1 MQEFFEFGLGG
12 RVLYKAGLAHELG
25 QVIEDMGAKRVFVVA
40 DKGVVAAGLL
50 STVLAGLEGSAEVV
64 GVLDDV
70 PSNSSVRVVMQGAQA
85 VREAQADVLI
95 AIGGGSPIDTA
106 KGMRIVATMGGD
118 ILDYE
123 GYNVLTER
131 LMPLIAV
138 PTTAG
143 TGSEVTSIA
152 VILNE
157 DEHRKIIY
165 SSRFIYPDL
174 AVLDPELTLT
184 MPPRLTAAT
193 GMDALSHAIETFV
206 STDNNPFSDSLALAA
221 IDLIATHLR
230 DAVNDGT
237 NLEARG
243 HMLIAACM
251 AGIACSNSF
260 FGVIHAISHAVGAMF
275 PVHHGTLNALVMPYG
290 MQFNSVV
297 APERYVR
304 IAHAMGVN
312 AGGRSD
318 EEVIADGINAVRTL
332 AVDCGLPT
340 RLRDVDVPESALPE
354 LAGLS
359 VVEPA
364 IFNNPRVATEEEL
377 LDLLREMW

>member
-25 QVIEDMGAKRVFVVA
+25 QVVEDMGAKRVFVVA

-70 PSNSSVRVVMQGAQA
+70 PPNSSVRVVMQGAQA
-85 VREAQADVLI
+85 VRDAEADVLI

-106 KGMRIVATMGGD
+106 KGIRIVATMGGD

-131 LMPLIAV
+131 LMPLIAI

-165 SSRFIYPDL
+165 SSRYIYPDL
-174 AVLDPELTLT
+174 ALLDPELTLT

-354 LAGLS
+354 LAAFS

>member
-25 QVIEDMGAKRVFVVA
+25 QVVEDIGAKRVFVVA
-40 DKGVVAAGLL
+40 DKGVIAAGLL

-70 PSNSSVRVVMQGAQA
+70 PPNSSVRVVMEGAQA
-85 VREAQADVLI
+85 VREAKADVLI

-106 KGMRIVATMGGD
+106 KGIRIVATMGGD

-165 SSRFIYPDL
+165 SSRYIYPDL

-221 IDLIATHLR
+221 IDLIGTHLR

-318 EEVIADGINAVRTL
+318 EEVITDGINAVRTL

-354 LAGLS
+354 LAALS

>member
-1 MQEFFEFGLGG
+1 
-12 RVLYKAGLAHELG
+12 
-25 QVIEDMGAKRVFVVA
+25 
-40 DKGVVAAGLL
+40 
-50 STVLAGLEGSAEVV
+50 
-64 GVLDDV
+64 
-70 PSNSSVRVVMQGAQA
+70 
-85 VREAQADVLI
+85 
-95 AIGGGSPIDTA
+95 
-106 KGMRIVATMGGD
+106 
-118 ILDYE
+118 

-230 DAVNDGT
+230 DAFNDGT

-275 PVHHGTLNALVMPYG
+275 PIHHGTLNALVMPYG

-354 LAGLS
+354 LAALS
-359 VVEPA
+359 AVEPA